1 MENKKTV
8 FDFLGQVLIT
18 FGITMIILASLCWV
32 TGEAVRH
39 EGVSS
44 MFRLGSAGIPLN
56 TIAQFFTASFLI
68 TGMQYIIRSEWLTK
82 RLPVFVRILCMVF
95 GAIVIVVVFT
105 LIFDWFPVNMWQAW
119 AGFLICFGVCFMASV
134 LLMRLKLKLEDRK
147 LEEGLSRLKKDWQEE
162 Q

>member
-18 FGITMIILASLCWV
+18 FGITMNLLAVLCWI
-32 TGEAVRH
+32 TGEAVRL

-44 MFRLGSAGIPLN
+44 MFRLGSAGIPLD
-56 TIAQFFTASFLI
+56 TMAQFFAASFLI
-68 TGMQYIIRSEWLTK
+68 TGIQYITRSEWLAK
-82 RLPVFVRILCMVF
+82 RIPVFVRILSMVF
-95 GAIVIVVVFT
+95 GVIVIIVVFT

-119 AGFLICFGVCFMASV
+119 AGFLISFGVCFIASV

-147 LEEGLSRLKKDWQEE
+147 LEEGLSRLKKEWQEE